1 MKYIF
6 TLLAIVLAVSAITV
20 YFLQPAPDIMKE
32 DILVTVNG
40 HNLSRSLLEQKK
52 SQSSYH
58 SKDEKALLDT
68 IIINE
73 LLIQEAQ
80 RQEIDKEP
88 SFRLSIQDYYE
99 QSLIKILI
107 DRQFSDTKPE
117 ATDEEIDRY
126 ISNHGKIFTFSKL
139 SASQEADTKQEEQ
152 QKSVLFDDL
161 SDSLK
166 LMLNDMKP
174 GDEKIYFQTGNELLS
189 LRLDKI
195 EQGPVQEPY
204 EENRKWIRRVINNYK
219 REKALTSWIKE
230 LRDRATITTPR
241 KIEKP

>member
-6 TLLAIVLAVSAITV
+6 ILLAIVLAVSAVTA
-20 YFLQPAPDIMKE
+20 YFLQPEPDILKE

-40 HNLSRSLLEQKK
+40 HNLSRSILEQKK
-52 SQSSYH
+52 SQSAYH

-80 RQEIDKEP
+80 RLKIDKEP
-88 SFRLSIQDYYE
+88 SFRLAVQDYYE

-107 DRQFSDTKPE
+107 DRQFSDTE
-117 ATDEEIDRY
+117 GGATDEEIDRY

-139 SASQEADTKQEEQ
+139 SGSQSVNPKQEQ

-166 LMLNDMKP
+166 IVLSGMKP
-174 GDEKIYFQTGNELLS
+174 GDEEIYFQTGNELLS

-195 EQGPVQEPY
+195 EQGPVQEPFVG
-204 EENRKWIRRVINNYK
+204 NRKWIKRIINNYK
-219 REKALTSWIKE
+219 REKALTSWIKDI
-230 LRDRATITTPR
+230 RDRATITTPR
-241 KIEKP
+241 KTEKP